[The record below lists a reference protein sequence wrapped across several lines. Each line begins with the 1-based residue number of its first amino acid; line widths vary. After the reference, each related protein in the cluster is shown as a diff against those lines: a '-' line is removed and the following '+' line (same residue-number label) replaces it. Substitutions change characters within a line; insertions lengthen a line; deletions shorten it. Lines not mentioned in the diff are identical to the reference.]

1 MHVSALPTSTVEKGI
16 GALRVAA
23 LVVAPIAIVL
33 ADLDTGWLVVV
44 GLSYVLLALG
54 TAAMWAW
61 GRRTGWGSR
70 WLLPAGFALDL
81 AVATGFVL
89 AFAHQEPSIAWALA
103 YVVLADA
110 ALRFSMAGVV
120 AGFVLAVVLFAVQ
133 AWLHERAVPG
143 DFDAAAYVYVGA
155 SLLGVAGVLATFT
168 RVIQKQARAA
178 GEQGLMLA
186 DAQRMRERLIATS
199 SHEFRG
205 SLTAILVG
213 VQTVR
218 ANIDRL
224 RPEQVTK
231 VLGDVAGQAEHMQRL
246 VEDLLYAARARS
258 DNVGVRP
265 RVDDAADTVNRAL
278 AAASRH
284 RRDHMLEMSI
294 ERVVCELDH
303 ERLQQVVRNLVE
315 NAFKYTPPGGRVTVI
330 SRHADGVLEV
340 RVADTGP
347 GIPVADRERIFEPFR
362 RRRSENDAS
371 DSVGLG
377 LYLTSQIIQAMGGSL
392 ELLSPAE
399 GSEFVIR
406 VPAPRAKR
414 QPAMGAHRRPGPAQ

>member
-23 LVVAPIAIVL
+23 LIVAPFAIVL
-33 ADLDTGWLVVV
+33 ADLKTSWLVLVWSSYALLVV
-44 GLSYVLLALG
+44 G
-54 TAAMWAW
+54 TPAMWAW
-61 GRRTGWGSR
+61 GSRTAWGSR
-70 WLLPAGFALDL
+70 LLLPAGFALDL

-89 AFAHQEPSIAWALA
+89 GFASQDPNVAWALT
-103 YVVLADA
+103 YVILADA
-110 ALRFSMAGVV
+110 ALRFAMTGVV
-120 AGFVLAVVLFAVQ
+120 LGFVLSVALFAVQ
-133 AWLHERAVPG
+133 AWLHDRAMPG
-143 DFDAAAYVYVGA
+143 EYDAAAYVYAGG

-168 RVIQKQARAA
+168 RVIRKQARAA

-218 ANIDRL
+218 SNIDRL

-315 NAFKYTPPGGRVTVI
+315 NAFKYTPPGGRVTVV

-377 LYLTSQIIQAMGGSL
+377 LYLTNQIVRAMGGSL
-392 ELLSPAE
+392 QLQSPAQ
-399 GSEFVIR
+399 GSEFLVR

-414 QPAMGAHRRPGPAQ
+414 QPAMGAHRRPGPAR